1 MNIQN
6 HSIKLASAILLLGY
20 IQPALAER
28 ADQFETGVLQL
39 EQIMVVAEVKAEE
52 VWELKESG
60 RIMPLEDL
68 ISQVHSEYPGRIIEV
83 KLDDDDGRYVYE
95 LELVDENGVVWD
107 LEVDAST
114 GQVLKYEQDDQT
126 E

>member
-1 MNIQN
+1 MKNPDYSIRTISALPLLMFA
-6 HSIKLASAILLLGY
+6 HS
-20 IQPALAER
+20 ALATFDEKPGT
-28 ADQFETGVLQL
+28 DPVHLNEIT
-39 EQIMVVAEVKAEE
+39 VVAEVKADK
-52 VWELKESG
+52 VYELKQSG

-68 ISQVHSEYPGRIIEV
+68 ISQVRSEYPGRIIEV
-83 KLDDDDGRYVYE
+83 ELDDDDGRYVYE